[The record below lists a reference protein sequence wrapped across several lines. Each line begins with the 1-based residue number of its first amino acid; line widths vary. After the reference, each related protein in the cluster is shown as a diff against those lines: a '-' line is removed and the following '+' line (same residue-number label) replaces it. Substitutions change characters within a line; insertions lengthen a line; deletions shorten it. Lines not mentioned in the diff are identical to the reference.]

1 MKSHAMPAVDP
12 GEGPGH
18 SPPPPYFY
26 SKLRPEGPNKI
37 FFGDW
42 TPILYLRVWM
52 TAPPPPF
59 LTEGLDLPLH
69 ARATIKE
76 TA

>member
-1 MKSHAMPAVDP
+1 MPCQQWIQ
-12 GEGPGH
+12 GRGLGT
-18 SPPPPYFY
+18 PPYFY

-42 TPILYLRVWM
+42 TPILYLIVWM
-52 TAPPPPF
+52 TAPPPPPLF
-59 LTEGLDLPLH
+59 LTEGLDPPLH
-69 ARATIKE
+69 AQATIKE

>member
-1 MKSHAMPAVDP
+1 MPAVDP

-18 SPPPPYFY
+18 PPPPYFY

-42 TPILYLRVWM
+42 SPIPYLRVWM
-52 TAPPPPF
+52 TAPF

>member
-1 MKSHAMPAVDP
+1 MPCQQWIQ
-12 GEGPGH
+12 GRGLGT
-18 SPPPPYFY
+18 PPPPYFY

-52 TAPPPPF
+52 TAPPTPPF
-59 LTEGLDLPLH
+59 LTEGLDPPLH
-69 ARATIKE
+69 AQVTIKE

>member
-1 MKSHAMPAVDP
+1 MPAVDP

-18 SPPPPYFY
+18 PPPPPPYFY
-26 SKLRPEGPNKI
+26 SKLRPEGPNEI

-42 TPILYLRVWM
+42 TPIPYLRVWM
-52 TAPPPPF
+52 TAPPF

-69 ARATIKE
+69 VHATIKE

>member
-1 MKSHAMPAVDP
+1 MPAVDP

-18 SPPPPYFY
+18 PPPPPPAYFY

-42 TPILYLRVWM
+42 TPIPYLRVWM
-52 TAPPPPF
+52 TVPPLPF

-69 ARATIKE
+69 AHATIKE